1 MTDKDFSRYNLIAGW
16 LVFAI
21 ALVTYSLTVEPTVS
35 FWDCGEYIATSARL
49 EVGHPPGA
57 PFFQM
62 MGAFIAAFAP
72 NSDKIALMV
81 NYMSVLSSAF
91 TVLFLY
97 FIIVNLTK
105 KIALRGATTLSHSQ
119 IIAVMGSG
127 VVGALAYT
135 FSDSFWFNAVET
147 EVYGMAMLF
156 ISVMFWLG
164 IKWTDS
170 LHEPRGDRWLLLISL
185 LVGLSFGVHFMALL
199 TIPAIGMLYFF
210 NSNYKKTVVNFILAN
225 VISIAI
231 LLLIFKLILP
241 YTLAYFGYLEV
252 FFVNSFGM
260 PFNSGTIIA
269 GLSVIAFF
277 YFTLN
282 YAYKKNKVRLQTGIL
297 CLLFIFIGFSSW
309 LMIPIRANAN
319 TVINENSPTDARLLL
334 AYYNLEQ
341 YPETHLFYGPMY
353 TDKYAG
359 IDPEH
364 PYEDAKPKYERD
376 YKLGKYVIV
385 NNYKNAQTASNRA
398 QMGFLPRMWSA
409 QHAANYMKLT
419 GNPPFKITEEA
430 YADPQAYQLLQSI
443 QQQMAV
449 RAMPPERYDQF
460 LMQFRD
466 EVEVQKPTFWQ
477 NMNYLFSY
485 QFGYMY
491 FRYLAWNFIG
501 RQDDVQGKLENDHG
515 NWLSGISVIDNAH
528 LGSQKNLP
536 SDVLNNKARNTYY
549 FLPFLLGILGL
560 LFMAI
565 KSERQT
571 WVIMVLFLFT
581 GLALKIYL
589 NERPFEPRER
599 DYALVGSFYAF
610 AIWIGM
616 GVYALFDW
624 LKKYITPNVLAPATV
639 VLSLISVP
647 ALMAYENWDDH
658 DRSQKY
664 SAEFI
669 GNAYL
674 ESVAKDKDAMIFTIG
689 DNDTFLLWYA
699 QEIEGYRTDVRVI
712 NTSLLQTDW
721 YIDQMKRQAYNSSPI
736 PAQIEHKNYAYGVRE
751 GIYFRKRTENRWN
764 IKDFVNWVT
773 SDDPNTQETRGEG
786 EYKQTFYYYPTNKIR
801 IPVNKENVLKSGIV
815 KPEDA
820 DKIVDYIDIKLPS
833 VGMGKN
839 RLLMLDI
846 LANNDWKRPIYFTGG
861 SYSDEEYIWMRD
873 YLQLD
878 GMAYKLVPIKTPI
891 DKDNPYDMG
900 RIDADLMYKIV
911 KSFDWGNMDDP
922 NIYHDPET
930 RRNSIVFRGNLAR
943 LTETLLAEDKQ
954 DKAKDVIDI
963 ATTRI
968 PVGNLGYYFT
978 LEPFISGY
986 YAVKEPEKARKLF
999 LEVAKKYQEKIEY
1012 YLTFSEINFIRLS
1025 DEIAYDLR
1033 RYQALLIPIMEDEA
1047 FYKKESATYKKYINR
1062 LKELGRSY
1070 GFATDEEEDQP
1081 APPQEAP
1088 ADTAD
1093 TAQAK

>member
-1 MTDKDFSRYNLIAGW
+1 MIDKDFKKYNLIIGW
-16 LVFAI
+16 AVFAI
-21 ALVTYSLTVEPTVS
+21 ALITYSLTVEPTVS
-35 FWDCGEYIATSARL
+35 FWDCGEYIATSAKL

-62 MGAFIAAFAP
+62 MGAFIATFAP
-72 NSDKIALMV
+72 NPDKIALLV

-105 KIALRGATTLSHSQ
+105 KIAIRGNDNLSLWQ
-119 IIAVMGSG
+119 TIAVMGSG
-127 VVGALAYT
+127 AIGALAYT
-135 FSDSFWFNAVET
+135 FSDSFWFNAVEA
-147 EVYGMAMLF
+147 EVYAMAMLF
-156 ISVMFWLG
+156 MSAMFWLG

-170 LHEPRGDRWLLLISL
+170 LHEPRGDRWLLLIAL
-185 LVGLSFGVHFMALL
+185 VVGLSFGVHFMALL

-210 NSNYKKTVVNFILAN
+210 NSNYKKNLRNFIIAN
-225 VISIAI
+225 VVSIAI

-252 FFVNSFGM
+252 FFVNTFHM

-269 GLSVIAFF
+269 GLSVVAFF
-277 YFTLN
+277 YFSLK
-282 YAYKKNKVRLQTGIL
+282 YSHKKQKVKLQTAIL

-376 YKLGKYVIV
+376 YNLGKYVIV
-385 NNYKNAQTASNRA
+385 NPYKNAQTASNSA
-398 QMGFLPRMWSA
+398 QMGFLPRMWSP
-409 QHAANYMKLT
+409 QHAVNYMKLT
-419 GNPPFKITEEA
+419 GLPPFKVAQEA
-430 YADPQAYQLLQSI
+430 YSDSNTSNLLLNI
-443 QQQMAV
+443 QQQMTIQPMA
-449 RAMPPERYDQF
+449 PERYDQF
-460 LMQFRD
+460 LTQFRD

-491 FRYLAWNFIG
+491 FRYFAWNFIG

-515 NWLSGISVIDNAH
+515 NWLSGINAIDSAR

-536 SDVLNNKARNTYY
+536 QDVLNNKAHNTYY
-549 FLPFLLGILGL
+549 FLPLLLGL
-560 LFMAI
+560 LGLVFMSV

-571 WVIMVLFLFT
+571 WVVLVLFLFT

-616 GVYALFDW
+616 GVYALFSIINKY
-624 LKKYITPNVLAPATV
+624 LKEKISAPIAVLT
-639 VLSLISVP
+639 SLIAVP
-647 ALMAYENWDDH
+647 VLMASENWDDH
-658 DRSQKY
+658 DRSEKY

-669 GNAYL
+669 ANAYL
-674 ESVAKDKDAMIFTIG
+674 SSVAKDKDAMIFTIG

-721 YIDQMKRQAYNSSPI
+721 YIDQMKRKAYQSNPI

-764 IKDFVNWVT
+764 IKDFVNWIT

-820 DKIVDYIDIKLPS
+820 DKIVDYIDITLPNAIDKARI
-833 VGMGKN
+833 V
-839 RLLMLDI
+839 MLDI

-861 SYSDEEYIWMRD
+861 SMDATEYIWMKD

-878 GMAYKLVPIKTPI
+878 GLVYKLVPIKTAI
-891 DKDNPYDMG
+891 DKNHPFDMG
-900 RIDADLMYKIV
+900 RIDSDLMYNIV
-911 KSFDWGNMDDP
+911 KQWDWGNMGKK
-922 NIYHDPET
+922 NIYLDPET
-930 RRNSIVFRGNLAR
+930 RKNSIIFRGNIAR
-943 LTETLLAEDKQ
+943 LVEQLISEGKKQ
-954 DKAKDVIDI
+954 KAKEMLDI
-963 ATTRI
+963 AMKNM
-968 PVGNLGYYFT
+968 PVEAYGYYFT
-978 LEPFISGY
+978 LDPFVQGY
-986 YAVKEPEKARKLF
+986 FKIGEKQTAQQLALQLF
-999 LEVAKKYQEKIEY
+999 KKYQEELNY
-1012 YLTFSEINFIRLS
+1012 YAHLNAEELNLS
-1025 DEIAYDLR
+1025 VARIQYAIDRYGDLLSSLEPLD
-1033 RYQALLIPIMEDEA
+1033 AK
-1047 FYKKESATYKKYINR
+1047 FYKKEWEVFKAKASLFMGA
-1062 LKELGRSY
+1062 KELEEYFKQEETVPSMS
-1070 GFATDEEEDQP
+1070 TPDSLIEEE
-1081 APPQEAP
+1081 
-1088 ADTAD
+1088 
-1093 TAQAK
+1093 

>member
-97 FIIVNLTK
+97 FVIVNLTT

-210 NSNYKKTVVNFILAN
+210 NSNYKKTAVNFILAN

-712 NTSLLQTDW
+712 NTSLL
-721 YIDQMKRQAYNSSPI
+721 
-736 PAQIEHKNYAYGVRE
+736 
-751 GIYFRKRTENRWN
+751 
-764 IKDFVNWVT
+764 
-773 SDDPNTQETRGEG
+773 
-786 EYKQTFYYYPTNKIR
+786 
-801 IPVNKENVLKSGIV
+801 
-815 KPEDA
+815 
-820 DKIVDYIDIKLPS
+820 
-833 VGMGKN
+833 
-839 RLLMLDI
+839 
-846 LANNDWKRPIYFTGG
+846 
-861 SYSDEEYIWMRD
+861 
-873 YLQLD
+873 
-878 GMAYKLVPIKTPI
+878 
-891 DKDNPYDMG
+891 
-900 RIDADLMYKIV
+900 
-911 KSFDWGNMDDP
+911 
-922 NIYHDPET
+922 
-930 RRNSIVFRGNLAR
+930 
-943 LTETLLAEDKQ
+943 
-954 DKAKDVIDI
+954 
-963 ATTRI
+963 
-968 PVGNLGYYFT
+968 
-978 LEPFISGY
+978 
-986 YAVKEPEKARKLF
+986 
-999 LEVAKKYQEKIEY
+999 
-1012 YLTFSEINFIRLS
+1012 
-1025 DEIAYDLR
+1025 
-1033 RYQALLIPIMEDEA
+1033 
-1047 FYKKESATYKKYINR
+1047 
-1062 LKELGRSY
+1062 
-1070 GFATDEEEDQP
+1070 
-1081 APPQEAP
+1081 
-1088 ADTAD
+1088 
-1093 TAQAK
+1093 

>member
-105 KIALRGATTLSHSQ
+105 KIALREATTLNQSQ
-119 IIAVMGSG
+119 TIIVMGSG

-135 FSDSFWFNAVET
+135 FSDSFWFNAVEA

-156 ISVMFWLG
+156 MSAMFWLG

-185 LVGLSFGVHFMALL
+185 VVGLSFGVHFMALL

-277 YFTLN
+277 YFSLN

-624 LKKYITPNVLAPATV
+624 LKKYITPNILAPATV
-639 VLSLISVP
+639 VLSLICVP

-820 DKIVDYIDIKLPS
+820 DKIVDYIDITLPNAIDKARI
-833 VGMGKN
+833 V
-839 RLLMLDI
+839 MLDI

-861 SYSDEEYIWMRD
+861 SMDATEYIWMKD

-878 GMAYKLVPIKTPI
+878 GLVYKLVPIKTEI
-891 DKDNPYDMG
+891 DKNHPYDMG
-900 RIDADLMYKIV
+900 RIDTDLMCNIV
-911 KSFDWGNMDDP
+911 RKWTWGNMGKP
-922 NIYHDPET
+922 NIYLDPET
-930 RRNSIVFRGNLAR
+930 RKNSIIFRGNIAR
-943 LTETLLAEDKQ
+943 LTEKLIAEGKNAQ
-954 DKAKDVIDI
+954 AKEMMDI
-963 ATTRI
+963 AMKNM
-968 PVGNLGYYFT
+968 PVEAYGYYFT
-978 LEPFISGY
+978 LDPFVQGY
-986 YAVKEPEKARKLF
+986 FKIGQRETARKLAQQIF
-999 LEVAKKYQEKIEY
+999 AKYQEELNY
-1012 YLTFSEINFIRLS
+1012 YTHLDAEELNLS
-1025 DEIAYDLR
+1025 VARIQYAIDRYGELLQLIAPLDTEFF
-1033 RYQALLIPIMEDEA
+1033 Q
-1047 FYKKESATYKKYINR
+1047 KEWAVFKAKASPFMGA
-1062 LKELGRSY
+1062 KELEEY
-1070 GFATDEEEDQP
+1070 FKEPTEEEK
-1081 APPQEAP
+1081 AA
-1088 ADTAD
+1088 ADSTAVEEEEE
-1093 TAQAK
+1093 

>member
-1 MTDKDFSRYNLIAGW
+1 MIDKDFKKYNLIIGW
-16 LVFAI
+16 AVFAI
-21 ALVTYSLTVEPTVS
+21 ALITYSLTVEPTVS
-35 FWDCGEYIATSARL
+35 FWDCGEYIATSAKL

-62 MGAFIAAFAP
+62 MGAFIATFAP
-72 NSDKIALMV
+72 NPDKIALLV

-105 KIALRGATTLSHSQ
+105 KIAIRGNDNLSLWQ
-119 IIAVMGSG
+119 TIAVMGSG
-127 VVGALAYT
+127 AIGALAYT
-135 FSDSFWFNAVET
+135 FSDSFWFNAVEA
-147 EVYGMAMLF
+147 EVYAMAMLF
-156 ISVMFWLG
+156 MSAMFWLG

-170 LHEPRGDRWLLLISL
+170 LHEPRGDRWLLLIAL
-185 LVGLSFGVHFMALL
+185 VVGLSFGVHFMALL

-210 NSNYKKTVVNFILAN
+210 NSNYKKNLRNFIIAN
-225 VISIAI
+225 VVSIAI

-252 FFVNSFGM
+252 FFVNTFHM

-269 GLSVIAFF
+269 GVSVVAFF
-277 YFTLN
+277 YFSLK
-282 YAYKKNKVRLQTGIL
+282 YSHKKQKVKLQTAIL

-376 YKLGKYVIV
+376 YNLGKYVIV
-385 NNYKNAQTASNRA
+385 NPYKNAQTASNSA
-398 QMGFLPRMWSA
+398 QMGFLPRMWSP
-409 QHAANYMKLT
+409 QHAVNYMKLT
-419 GNPPFKITEEA
+419 GLPPFKVAQEA
-430 YADPQAYQLLQSI
+430 YSDSNTSNLLLNI
-443 QQQMAV
+443 QQQMTIQPMA
-449 RAMPPERYDQF
+449 PERYDQF
-460 LMQFRD
+460 LTQFRD

-491 FRYLAWNFIG
+491 FRYFAWNFIG

-515 NWLSGISVIDNAH
+515 NWLSGINAIDSAR

-536 SDVLNNKARNTYY
+536 QDVLNNKAHNTYY
-549 FLPFLLGILGL
+549 FLPLLLGL
-560 LFMAI
+560 LGLVFMSV

-571 WVIMVLFLFT
+571 WVVLVLFLFT

-616 GVYALFDW
+616 GVYALFSIINKY
-624 LKKYITPNVLAPATV
+624 LKEKISAPIAVLT
-639 VLSLISVP
+639 SLIAVP
-647 ALMAYENWDDH
+647 VLMASENWDDH
-658 DRSQKY
+658 DRSEKY

-669 GNAYL
+669 ANAYL
-674 ESVAKDKDAMIFTIG
+674 SSVAKDKDAMIFTIG

-721 YIDQMKRQAYNSSPI
+721 YIDQMKRKAYQSNPI

-764 IKDFVNWVT
+764 IKDFVNWIT

-820 DKIVDYIDIKLPS
+820 DKIVDYIDITLPNAIDKARI
-833 VGMGKN
+833 V
-839 RLLMLDI
+839 MLDI

-861 SYSDEEYIWMRD
+861 SMDATEYIWMKD

-878 GMAYKLVPIKTPI
+878 GLVYKLVPIKTAI
-891 DKDNPYDMG
+891 DKNHPFDMG
-900 RIDADLMYKIV
+900 RIDSDLMYNIV
-911 KSFDWGNMDDP
+911 KQWDWGNMGKK
-922 NIYHDPET
+922 NIYLDPET
-930 RRNSIVFRGNLAR
+930 RKNSIIFRGNIAR
-943 LTETLLAEDKQ
+943 LVEQLISEGKKQ
-954 DKAKDVIDI
+954 KAKEMLDI
-963 ATTRI
+963 AMKNM
-968 PVGNLGYYFT
+968 PVEAYGYYFT
-978 LEPFISGY
+978 LDPFVQGY
-986 YAVKEPEKARKLF
+986 FKIGEKQTAQQLALQLF
-999 LEVAKKYQEKIEY
+999 KKYQEELNY
-1012 YLTFSEINFIRLS
+1012 YAHLNAEELNLS
-1025 DEIAYDLR
+1025 VARIQYAIDRYGDLLSSLEPLD
-1033 RYQALLIPIMEDEA
+1033 AE
-1047 FYKKESATYKKYINR
+1047 FYKKEWEVFKAKASLFMGA
-1062 LKELGRSY
+1062 KELEEYFKQEETVPSMS
-1070 GFATDEEEDQP
+1070 TPDSLIEEE
-1081 APPQEAP
+1081 
-1088 ADTAD
+1088 
-1093 TAQAK
+1093 

>member
-97 FIIVNLTK
+97 FIIVNLTT

-210 NSNYKKTVVNFILAN
+210 NSNYKKTAVNFILAN

-712 NTSLLQTDW
+712 NTSLL
-721 YIDQMKRQAYNSSPI
+721 
-736 PAQIEHKNYAYGVRE
+736 
-751 GIYFRKRTENRWN
+751 
-764 IKDFVNWVT
+764 
-773 SDDPNTQETRGEG
+773 
-786 EYKQTFYYYPTNKIR
+786 
-801 IPVNKENVLKSGIV
+801 
-815 KPEDA
+815 
-820 DKIVDYIDIKLPS
+820 
-833 VGMGKN
+833 
-839 RLLMLDI
+839 
-846 LANNDWKRPIYFTGG
+846 
-861 SYSDEEYIWMRD
+861 
-873 YLQLD
+873 
-878 GMAYKLVPIKTPI
+878 
-891 DKDNPYDMG
+891 
-900 RIDADLMYKIV
+900 
-911 KSFDWGNMDDP
+911 
-922 NIYHDPET
+922 
-930 RRNSIVFRGNLAR
+930 
-943 LTETLLAEDKQ
+943 
-954 DKAKDVIDI
+954 
-963 ATTRI
+963 
-968 PVGNLGYYFT
+968 
-978 LEPFISGY
+978 
-986 YAVKEPEKARKLF
+986 
-999 LEVAKKYQEKIEY
+999 
-1012 YLTFSEINFIRLS
+1012 
-1025 DEIAYDLR
+1025 
-1033 RYQALLIPIMEDEA
+1033 
-1047 FYKKESATYKKYINR
+1047 
-1062 LKELGRSY
+1062 
-1070 GFATDEEEDQP
+1070 
-1081 APPQEAP
+1081 
-1088 ADTAD
+1088 
-1093 TAQAK
+1093 